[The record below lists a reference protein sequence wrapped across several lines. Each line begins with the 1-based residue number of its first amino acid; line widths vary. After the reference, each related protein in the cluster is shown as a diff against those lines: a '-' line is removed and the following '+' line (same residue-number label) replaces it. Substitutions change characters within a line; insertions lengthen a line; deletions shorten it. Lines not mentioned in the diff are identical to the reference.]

1 MTEAT
6 ARARVTIPQLRR
18 WKTEGRKVAWVTA
31 YDFPTGQLVDMAGLD
46 MVLVGDSL
54 GNNVLGYENTIPV
67 TMDEMIIH
75 AQAVTRGCKYALV
88 IGDMPFM
95 SYQASREDAIRNA
108 GRFMKEARCDAVKLE
123 GGRTMV
129 DTVRTIVQAGIPVMG
144 HLGLTPQSEA
154 MMGGLK
160 VQARTADDARK
171 LLEDALALEEAGCFA
186 VLVEAIPARVAQI
199 VRDRL
204 KVPVYGIG
212 AGPHVDGQVLIFHDM
227 FGLFQAFTPRFA
239 KQYADLGKQ
248 IVEGLSQ
255 YAHEVREGSFPGR
268 EHSFTIPT
276 EELEKLRGSLGSD

>member
-1 MTEAT
+1 MTEA
-6 ARARVTIPQLRR
+6 ARAKVTIPQLRR

-31 YDFPTGQLVDMAGLD
+31 YDFPTGQFVDMAGID
-46 MVLVGDSL
+46 MVLVGDSV

-67 TMDEMIIH
+67 TMDEMISH

-88 IGDMPFM
+88 IGDVPFM
-95 SYQASREDAIRNA
+95 SYQASKEDAIRNA

-123 GGRTMV
+123 GGRSMA
-129 DTVRTIVQAGIPVMG
+129 DTVRAIVQAGIPVMG

-160 VQARTADDARK
+160 VQARTTDEARK
-171 LLEDALALEEAGCFA
+171 LLDDALALEDAGAWA

-212 AGPHVDGQVLIFHDM
+212 AGPYVDGQVLIFHDM
-227 FGLFQAFTPRFA
+227 FGLFQAFTPKFA
-239 KQYADLGKQ
+239 KRYADLGKQ
-248 IVEGLSQ
+248 IVEGLGE
-255 YAHEVREGSFPGR
+255 YAREVRDGTFPGR

-276 EELEKLRGSLGSD
+276 EELEKLRSSLGGA